1 MGINLYYLGL
11 KIFEDIEECYNN
23 LIEDMICWGV
33 ELGLG
38 REKMFEVCEVELD
51 IFFICN
57 YLIKDL
63 VMWEDM
69 YLF

>member
-1 MGINLYYLGL
+1 MEEMKKMGV
-11 KIFEDIEECYNN
+11 KS
-23 LIEDMICWGV
+23 
-33 ELGLG
+33 GLG
-38 REKMFEVCEVELD
+38 REKMFEVREIEFD

-63 VMWEDM
+63 VMCEDF